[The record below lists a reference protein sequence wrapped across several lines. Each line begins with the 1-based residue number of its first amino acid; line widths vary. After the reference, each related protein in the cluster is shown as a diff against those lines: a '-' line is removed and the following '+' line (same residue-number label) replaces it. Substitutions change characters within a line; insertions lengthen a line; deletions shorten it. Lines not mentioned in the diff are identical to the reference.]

1 MIASTILCLCHPF
14 LTHTSPS
21 LCPRIDQAE
30 RGVTVPGEEDGG
42 KTIGRIL
49 AGYDVIIV
57 PMGKEYHREH
67 SEVDKKVM
75 LIVQKKMIA
84 HYHRF

>member
-1 MIASTILCLCHPF
+1 MPLPF
-14 LTHTSPS
+14 FVYAIHSSRTPVPHSAPELIKQREES
-21 LCPRIDQAE
+21 QFW
-30 RGVTVPGEEDGG
+30 VPGEEDGS

-75 LIVQKKMIA
+75 LIVQKKNDCTLS
-84 HYHRF
+84 